1 MNLMPVMRPKGR
13 QWLNVRITRPGVLC
27 RFKPNENMFKFKIA
41 AVALVLSWQAY
52 AQQTLTGVVKSAG
65 TGPLAGATVELV
77 RDKLVT
83 ITDASGRFAFANL
96 SGTAYEAE
104 VRYVGFQTK
113 RITLVAGVV
122 AEIVLEESTTLT
134 DEVLVLATRAG
145 DKSPTTFSNIDRPVI
160 QKQNFGQDLPFVLNW
175 SPSLVTTSDAG
186 AGVGYTGMRIR
197 GSDATRINVT
207 INGIPLN
214 DSESQNVFW
223 VNTPDLASS
232 TNSIQVQ
239 RGVGTSTNGA
249 AAFGASVNL
258 QTNVRNDSA
267 YADVINSVGSFNTW
281 RHTVAFG
288 TGLLNNRF
296 AFDGRLSQ
304 ITSDGFIDR
313 ASSDLKSYYLAGGY
327 YGKKTMI
334 KAITF
339 GGREVTY
346 QSWYGVPESRLRSDV
361 TAMLETASMEGWNA
375 EQTQNLLTSNP
386 RTFNTYMY
394 DQQVDNYRQDHYQL
408 HTSHLFSEAITANVA
423 LHYTRGRGFYE
434 EFRYDDAYSR
444 YGLDTVQIGTE
455 KFGSTDLVRR
465 RWLDNHFYGLTWS
478 VNYDRARVQSTLGGG
493 WNQYD
498 GDHFGEIIWSALPMG
513 VEKDY
518 RYYFNNGH
526 KTDFNVF
533 WKTSYALNARWQA
546 FVDLQYRG
554 IRYATA
560 GRENRQFDF
569 DISADFHFFNPKA
582 GVTYSRNEREQLYAS
597 YAVANREPV
606 RDDFVDGS
614 STRAPKPETLH
625 NLEVG
630 WRWRTERAMLNVNYY
645 LMNYRNQLVL
655 TGAINDVGANIRTN
669 VPDSYRTGVELDGS
683 VRLHDK
689 VQWAANLTLSQNKI
703 REFTEVLY
711 DYGVNFDEFNEIRNT
726 YRNTDI
732 SFSPNVIA
740 GSVLAY
746 TPIRG
751 VELAWLSKYVGR
763 QFLDNTS
770 NPDRQLN
777 AYWVND
783 LRATWSIR
791 PRGMREIAIS
801 ALANNL
807 FDHEFESNGYTY
819 GYFGGAGNEFRQN
832 YFYPQAGRNYM
843 LMLALKF

>member
-1 MNLMPVMRPKGR
+1 
-13 QWLNVRITRPGVLC
+13 
-27 RFKPNENMFKFKIA
+27 MFKFKIA

-65 TGPLAGATVELV
+65 TGPLASASVELV

-145 DKSPTTFSNIDRPVI
+145 GKSPTTFSNIDRPVI

-394 DQQVDNYRQDHYQL
+394 D
-408 HTSHLFSEAITANVA
+408 
-423 LHYTRGRGFYE
+423 
-434 EFRYDDAYSR
+434 
-444 YGLDTVQIGTE
+444 
-455 KFGSTDLVRR
+455 
-465 RWLDNHFYGLTWS
+465 
-478 VNYDRARVQSTLGGG
+478 
-493 WNQYD
+493 
-498 GDHFGEIIWSALPMG
+498 
-513 VEKDY
+513 
-518 RYYFNNGH
+518 
-526 KTDFNVF
+526 
-533 WKTSYALNARWQA
+533 
-546 FVDLQYRG
+546 
-554 IRYATA
+554 
-560 GRENRQFDF
+560 
-569 DISADFHFFNPKA
+569 
-582 GVTYSRNEREQLYAS
+582 
-597 YAVANREPV
+597 
-606 RDDFVDGS
+606 
-614 STRAPKPETLH
+614 
-625 NLEVG
+625 
-630 WRWRTERAMLNVNYY
+630 
-645 LMNYRNQLVL
+645 
-655 TGAINDVGANIRTN
+655 
-669 VPDSYRTGVELDGS
+669 
-683 VRLHDK
+683 
-689 VQWAANLTLSQNKI
+689 
-703 REFTEVLY
+703 
-711 DYGVNFDEFNEIRNT
+711 
-726 YRNTDI
+726 
-732 SFSPNVIA
+732 
-740 GSVLAY
+740 
-746 TPIRG
+746 
-751 VELAWLSKYVGR
+751 
-763 QFLDNTS
+763 
-770 NPDRQLN
+770 
-777 AYWVND
+777 
-783 LRATWSIR
+783 
-791 PRGMREIAIS
+791 
-801 ALANNL
+801 
-807 FDHEFESNGYTY
+807 
-819 GYFGGAGNEFRQN
+819 
-832 YFYPQAGRNYM
+832 
-843 LMLALKF
+843 

>member
-1 MNLMPVMRPKGR
+1 
-13 QWLNVRITRPGVLC
+13 
-27 RFKPNENMFKFKIA
+27 MFNIRIA
-41 AVALVLSWQAY
+41 AVALLLSWQAH
-52 AQQTLTGVVKSAG
+52 AQNIIQGVVKNAG
-65 TGPLAGATVELV
+65 GQALAGATIELV
-77 RDKLVT
+77 RNNRVAVT
-83 ITDASGRFAFANL
+83 GADGRFEFAGVK
-96 SGTAYEAE
+96 SGVYEAE
-104 VRYVGFQTK
+104 VRYVGYQT
-113 RITLVAGVV
+113 RRMSLSADEDVV
-122 AEIVLEESTTLT
+122 VVLEESTIVT
-134 DEVLVLATRAG
+134 DEVLVLATRASEN
-145 DKSPTTFSNIDRPVI
+145 SPTTFTNISKSLI
-160 QKQNFGQDLPFVLNW
+160 QKQNFGQDLPIVLNW
-175 SPSLVTTSDAG
+175 SPSMVTTSDAG

-288 TGLLNNRF
+288 SGLINNRF

-327 YGKKTMI
+327 YGRKTMV

-339 GGREVTY
+339 GGREITY
-346 QSWYGVPESRLRSDV
+346 QSWWGVPESRLKSDV
-361 TAMLETASMEGWNA
+361 DAMLETASVEGWNA
-375 EQTQNLLTSNP
+375 EQTQNLLTSNA
-386 RTFNTYMY
+386 RTFNIYTY
-394 DQQVDNYRQDHYQL
+394 DNQVDNYRQDHYQL
-408 HTSHLFSEAITANVA
+408 HTSHLFSDALTANVA

-434 EFRYDDAYSR
+434 EFRYDDEYVN
-444 YGLDTVQIGTE
+444 YGLDTLQIGSE
-455 KFGSTDLVRR
+455 RFGSTDLVRR

-478 VNYDRARVQSTLGGG
+478 VNYEKQRLQSTLGGG
-493 WNQYD
+493 WNRYD

-513 VEKDY
+513 VPKDY
-518 RYYFNNGH
+518 RYYFNTGE

-533 WKTSYALNARWQA
+533 WKNTYAVDDRWQLFA
-546 FVDLQYRG
+546 DLQYRG

-569 DISADFHFFNPKA
+569 DIAADFQFFNPKA
-582 GVTYSRNEREQLYAS
+582 GVTFSPSARDQFYAS

-614 STRAPKPETLH
+614 TTRAPQHETLH
-625 NLEVG
+625 NVEAG
-630 WRWRTERAMLNVNYY
+630 WRLRTRALTLNVNYY
-645 LMNYRNQLVL
+645 LMQYRNQLVL

-669 VPDSYRTGVELDGS
+669 VPESYRTGVEVDGS
-683 VRLHDK
+683 VQLTK
-689 VQWAANLTLSQNKI
+689 KIQWTANLTLSQNKI

-711 DYGVNFDEFNEIRNT
+711 DYGVAFDEFNEIRNT

-740 GSVLAY
+740 GSVVAF
-746 TPIRG
+746 TPTRG
-751 VELAWLSKYVGR
+751 IELAWLSKYVGR
-763 QFLDNTS
+763 QFLDNTG
-770 NPDRQLN
+770 NPDRQID

-783 LRATWSIR
+783 LRATWQFR
-791 PRGMREIAIS
+791 PKAMRGVS
-801 ALANNL
+801 LSLLANNI
-807 FDHEFESNGYTY
+807 FDHEYESNGYTY
-819 GYFGGAGNEFRQN
+819 GFFGGTANEFRQN
-832 YFYPQAGRNYM
+832 YFYPQAGRNFM
-843 LMLALKF
+843 VMLALRF

>member
-65 TGPLAGATVELV
+65 TGPLASASVELV

-145 DKSPTTFSNIDRPVI
+145 GKSPTTFSNIDRPVI

-375 EQTQNLLTSNP
+375 EQTQNLLTSP
-386 RTFNTYMY
+386 
-394 DQQVDNYRQDHYQL
+394 
-408 HTSHLFSEAITANVA
+408 A
-423 LHYTRGRGFYE
+423 
-434 EFRYDDAYSR
+434 
-444 YGLDTVQIGTE
+444 
-455 KFGSTDLVRR
+455 
-465 RWLDNHFYGLTWS
+465 
-478 VNYDRARVQSTLGGG
+478 
-493 WNQYD
+493 
-498 GDHFGEIIWSALPMG
+498 
-513 VEKDY
+513 
-518 RYYFNNGH
+518 
-526 KTDFNVF
+526 
-533 WKTSYALNARWQA
+533 
-546 FVDLQYRG
+546 
-554 IRYATA
+554 
-560 GRENRQFDF
+560 
-569 DISADFHFFNPKA
+569 
-582 GVTYSRNEREQLYAS
+582 LYAWPGFLRR
-597 YAVANREPV
+597 VPV
-606 RDDFVDGS
+606 
-614 STRAPKPETLH
+614 
-625 NLEVG
+625 
-630 WRWRTERAMLNVNYY
+630 
-645 LMNYRNQLVL
+645 
-655 TGAINDVGANIRTN
+655 
-669 VPDSYRTGVELDGS
+669 
-683 VRLHDK
+683 
-689 VQWAANLTLSQNKI
+689 
-703 REFTEVLY
+703 
-711 DYGVNFDEFNEIRNT
+711 
-726 YRNTDI
+726 
-732 SFSPNVIA
+732 
-740 GSVLAY
+740 
-746 TPIRG
+746 
-751 VELAWLSKYVGR
+751 
-763 QFLDNTS
+763 
-770 NPDRQLN
+770 
-777 AYWVND
+777 
-783 LRATWSIR
+783 
-791 PRGMREIAIS
+791 
-801 ALANNL
+801 
-807 FDHEFESNGYTY
+807 
-819 GYFGGAGNEFRQN
+819 
-832 YFYPQAGRNYM
+832 
-843 LMLALKF
+843 